1 MRNVKVSLTIAS
13 EVLST
18 KQVTQ
23 VVTRQIQSDEVSA
36 KRQVTTSRELGLGI
50 TATPGDEDVCR
61 CSLPWREAT
70 SLLERWMLPRRHT
83 NATKAHPILP
93 LRQHHEG
100 ASQPL
105 VVDLGVVSKPSQT
118 FPGVITT
125 VDSSPK
131 DSYRLGVS
139 NLQE

>member
-50 TATPGDEDVCR
+50 TATPGDEDV
-61 CSLPWREAT
+61 
-70 SLLERWMLPRRHT
+70 
-83 NATKAHPILP
+83 
-93 LRQHHEG
+93 
-100 ASQPL
+100 
-105 VVDLGVVSKPSQT
+105 
-118 FPGVITT
+118 
-125 VDSSPK
+125 
-131 DSYRLGVS
+131 
-139 NLQE
+139 